1 MSSPP
6 EPHVME
12 DCRGVLQVLSDGTV
26 RRSDAEPAFPVHVQD
41 GDDGGVEWKDVVYDP
56 DHGLGARL
64 YRPRATSAASA
75 RVPVVAYFHGG
86 GFCIG
91 SCRWHVFHSWCLR
104 LAAGLPAV
112 VASFDYRLPAAQEDG
127 AGALA
132 WLRGRAGDDP
142 WLAAAAD
149 LSRVFV
155 AGDSA
160 GGNVAHHAAVKSG
173 ELGLSLRGGVLL
185 MPAMAGEARTRSELE
200 CPPDAFLTAEL
211 ADRYL
216 RLALPEGA
224 TRDHPAVNLVGPEAP
239 PLPAVAMPPLLVV
252 AAGRDVLRDRNAQYA
267 AQMREWG
274 KDVEF
279 AEVAG
284 EQHVFFLL
292 NARSE
297 SADDL
302 VRLVRRFVVQH
313 MDA

>member
-1 MSSPP
+1 MEFLYCVVSSWDRFVWP
-6 EPHVME
+6 V
-12 DCRGVLQVLSDGTV
+12 GDGQIGHGTIWFEMFV
-26 RRSDAEPAFPVHVQD
+26 PYFSEAEF
-41 GDDGGVEWKDVVYDP
+41 
-56 DHGLGARL
+56 
-64 YRPRATSAASA
+64 
-75 RVPVVAYFHGG
+75 VP
-86 GFCIG
+86 
-91 SCRWHVFHSWCLR
+91 
-104 LAAGLPAV
+104 
-112 VASFDYRLPAAQEDG
+112 
-127 AGALA
+127 
-132 WLRGRAGDDP
+132 
-142 WLAAAAD
+142 
-149 LSRVFV
+149 
-155 AGDSA
+155 
-160 GGNVAHHAAVKSG
+160 
-173 ELGLSLRGGVLL
+173 
-185 MPAMAGEARTRSELE
+185 TRSELE